1 MPIPRKKKYERKKH
15 YIQRLIRHYIDEGYP
30 QKQAVAIAINVAE
43 KEYSKVKIQIFIPF
57 LPIIV

>member
-15 YIQRLIRHYIDEGYP
+15 YIQRLIRHYIKEGYP

-43 KEYSKVKIQIFIPF
+43 KEYSRISAHIFNPF
-57 LPIIV
+57 LPILF